1 MTLFDGTT
9 DPCDHISQFK
19 QKMMV
24 TTATGASKEACMCK
38 GFGSTLTGAALQW
51 FVGLPNGTISSFAD
65 LVNAFNQQFS
75 SSRRTPKQP
84 SDLYRIVQEIGESI
98 KDYVT
103 RFNAEKVSI
112 RGCDMSTAINAF
124 RQGLDKESNL
134 YKELTMYPCERF
146 EKVQQRATA
155 ALRLEEHIQARKGT
169 AGFDK
174 TNRKFVPEKR
184 DDRTKPYSRPNI
196 SRVAE
201 KFQEIDDSPHPP
213 KLSEYGFNTGM
224 EGLLKALRNLG
235 DQVRWPKPPTQ
246 DRPNDAERQSKKRC
260 EWHQDIG
267 HRTEDCYKLRREV
280 KFQVRK
286 GNLDHLLSRGG
297 KQDRREAANQ
307 VLPSTPPV
315 CTRIINVITGGSELA
330 GLTYS
335 AAKRKAT
342 GSKGSHP
349 KTSYRV
355 SQNNLPPVT
364 FDETDME
371 SGANATHDDAL
382 TITLS
387 IGNCTVRKALV
398 DTGSSVNLIMLE
410 TLKTMGFDKENLIKK
425 SVPLVGFSGET
436 AHSVGEI
443 TIATYIEGVNKLVRY
458 LIIEGPT
465 TYNVI
470 LGRPWIHQMKAVP
483 STYHQCL
490 KFPTSWGT
498 VTVKGDQEESRNCYT
513 QALKATT
520 KLPS

>member
-1 MTLFDGTT
+1 MATPESYADSPFTDDIATVALPKGFSVPTMTLFDGTT

-24 TTATGASKEACMCK
+24 TTATGASKEA
-38 GFGSTLTGAALQW
+38 FLQ
-51 FVGLPNGTISSFAD
+51 
-65 LVNAFNQQFS
+65 
-75 SSRRTPKQP
+75 QP
-84 SDLYRIVQEIGESI
+84 QNTQTAKRPVQDRSG
-98 KDYVT
+98 D
-103 RFNAEKVSI
+103 
-112 RGCDMSTAINAF
+112 RGIN
-124 RQGLDKESNL
+124 QGL
-134 YKELTMYPCERF
+134 R
-146 EKVQQRATA
+146 
-155 ALRLEEHIQARKGT
+155 H
-169 AGFDK
+169 
-174 TNRKFVPEKR
+174 
-184 DDRTKPYSRPNI
+184 
-196 SRVAE
+196 
-201 KFQEIDDSPHPP
+201 
-213 KLSEYGFNTGM
+213 
-224 EGLLKALRNLG
+224 
-235 DQVRWPKPPTQ
+235 Q
-246 DRPNDAERQSKKRC
+246 DRPNDDRDSSKRC

-267 HRTEDCYKLRREV
+267 HRTGDCYKLRREV

-307 VLPSTPPV
+307 VLPSAPPV
-315 CTRIINVITGGSELA
+315 CTKIINVITGGSELA

-342 GSKGSHP
+342 GSKGGHP
-349 KTSYRV
+349 ETSYRV
-355 SQNNLPPVT
+355 SQSNLPPVT

-371 SGANATHDDAL
+371 SSAEQHDDAL

-410 TLKTMGFDKENLIKK
+410 TLKTMGFDKENLVKK

-436 AHSVGEI
+436 AHSIGEI
-443 TIATYIEGVNKLVRY
+443 TIPTYIEGVNKLVRY

-470 LGRPWIHQMKAVP
+470 LGRPWLHQMKAIP

-490 KFPTSWGT
+490 KFPTPWGT

>member
-1 MTLFDGTT
+1 MPLPMEMAAPKSYADSPFTNDIATVALPKGFNVPTMTLFDGTT
-9 DPCDHISQFK
+9 DPCEHISQFK

-24 TTATGASKEACMCK
+24 TIATGASKE
-38 GFGSTLTGAALQW
+38 
-51 FVGLPNGTISSFAD
+51 
-65 LVNAFNQQFS
+65 FS

-103 RFNAEKVSI
+103 RFNVEKVSI
-112 RGCDMSTAINAF
+112 RGCDMSTTINAF

-146 EKVQQRATA
+146 EEVQQRATA
-155 ALRLEEHIQARKGT
+155 ALRLEEDIQARKGV
-169 AGFDK
+169 ANFDK
-174 TNRKFVPEKR
+174 PSRKFTTEKKDER
-184 DDRTKPYSRPNI
+184 AKPYSRPNI
-196 SRVAE
+196 SRIAE
-201 KFQEIDDSPHPP
+201 KTQQIDDSQHPP

-224 EGLLKALRNLG
+224 EGLLKALRSLG
-235 DQVRWPKPPTQ
+235 DQDRRLLQVAKRSKVPGMQGKLGPPIITWG
-246 DRPNDAERQSKKRC
+246 KR
-260 EWHQDIG
+260 
-267 HRTEDCYKLRREV
+267 
-280 KFQVRK
+280 
-286 GNLDHLLSRGG
+286 
-297 KQDRREAANQ
+297 DRREAANQ
-307 VLPSTPPV
+307 VLSSAPPI
-315 CTRIINVITGGSELA
+315 CTKIINMIIGGSELS

-342 GSKGSHP
+342 GSKEDHP
-349 KTSYRV
+349 ETSYRV
-355 SQNNLPPVT
+355 NQSNLPPVT
-364 FDETDME
+364 FDETDIE
-371 SGANATHDDAL
+371 SGAEQHDDAL

-410 TLKTMGFDKENLIKK
+410 TLKTMGFGKENLIKK
-425 SVPLVGFSGET
+425 YVPLVGFIGET

-443 TIATYIEGVNKLVRY
+443 TIPTYIEGVNKLVRY
-458 LIIEGPT
+458 LVIEGPT

-470 LGRPWIHQMKAVP
+470 LGRLWLHQMKAVP

-490 KFPTSWGT
+490 KFPTPWGT
-498 VTVKGDQEESRNCYT
+498 VTVKGDREESRNCYA

>member
-9 DPCDHISQFK
+9 DLCDHISQFK

-51 FVGLPNGTISSFAD
+51 FVVLPNGTISLFAD

-112 RGCDMSTAINAF
+112 RGCDMSTAINVF

-134 YKELTMYPCERF
+134 YKELTMKIPIEKKDER
-146 EKVQQRATA
+146 A
-155 ALRLEEHIQARKGT
+155 
-169 AGFDK
+169 
-174 TNRKFVPEKR
+174 
-184 DDRTKPYSRPNI
+184 KPYNRPNI
-196 SRVAE
+196 SRIAE
-201 KFQEIDDSPHPP
+201 KTQQVDDSHHPP

-224 EGLLKALRNLG
+224 EGLLKSLRGLG

-246 DRPNDAERQSKKRC
+246 DRPNDDRDSSKRC

-267 HRTEDCYKLRREV
+267 HRTEDFYRLRKEV
-280 KFQVRK
+280 KFQVRR

-297 KQDRREAANQ
+297 KRGRREATNRCF
-307 VLPSTPPV
+307 LPSAPPI
-315 CTRIINVITGGSELA
+315 CTKIINVITGGSELS

-335 AAKRKAT
+335 TAKRKAT
-342 GSKGSHP
+342 RSKGDHP
-349 KTSYRV
+349 ETSYRV
-355 SQNNLPPVT
+355 SQSNLPPVT
-364 FDETDME
+364 FDETDIE
-371 SGANATHDDAL
+371 CGAEQHDDAL

-387 IGNCTVRKALV
+387 IGNCTVRKTLV

-410 TLKTMGFDKENLIKK
+410 TLKTIGLDKENLIKK

-436 AHSVGEI
+436 VYSVGEI
-443 TIATYIEGVNKLVRY
+443 TIPTYIEGVNKLVRY
-458 LIIEGPT
+458 LVIEGLT

-470 LGRPWIHQMKAVP
+470 LGRPWLHQMKAVP

-490 KFPTSWGT
+490 KFPTPWGT
-498 VTVKGDQEESRNCYT
+498 VTVKGDREESRNCYT

-520 KLPS
+520 RLPS

>member
-84 SDLYRIVQEIGESI
+84 SDLYRIVQDICESI

-146 EKVQQRATA
+146 EEVHQRATA
-155 ALRLEEHIQARKGT
+155 ALRLEEDILARKGIT
-169 AGFDK
+169 NFDK
-174 TNRKFVPEKR
+174 TSGKFAPEKK
-184 DDRTKPYSRPNI
+184 DDRAKPYSRPNV
-196 SRVAE
+196 SRIAE
-201 KFQEIDDSPHPP
+201 KTQQIDDSPHPP
-213 KLSEYGFNTGM
+213 KLSEYGFNTEM
-224 EGLLKALRNLG
+224 EGLLKALRSLG

-246 DRPNDAERQSKKRC
+246 DRPNDDRDSNKRC

-267 HRTEDCYKLRREV
+267 HKTEDCYKLRREV

-286 GNLDHLLSRGG
+286 GNLDHLLSRGA

-307 VLPSTPPV
+307 VHPSAPPI
-315 CTRIINVITGGSELA
+315 CTKIINMITGGSELA

-342 GSKGSHP
+342 GSKGGHP
-349 KTSYRV
+349 ETSCRV
-355 SQNNLPPVT
+355 SQSNLPPVP

-371 SGANATHDDAL
+371 SGAEQHDDAL

-398 DTGSSVNLIMLE
+398 DTRSSVNLIMLE
-410 TLKTMGFDKENLIKK
+410 TLKTMGFDKEI
-425 SVPLVGFSGET
+425 
-436 AHSVGEI
+436 
-443 TIATYIEGVNKLVRY
+443 
-458 LIIEGPT
+458 
-465 TYNVI
+465 
-470 LGRPWIHQMKAVP
+470 
-483 STYHQCL
+483 
-490 KFPTSWGT
+490 
-498 VTVKGDQEESRNCYT
+498 
-513 QALKATT
+513 
-520 KLPS
+520 